1 MYRTKIILALLFL
14 GIAFAQCGSEQPN
27 NIYYLNIIDAPPE
40 VHQYIG
46 KQLII
51 NDKFVQLDMGDKI
64 MPSKDLGEKKIDKSA
79 PIVYFKYYEPAN
91 ETNYNAYANNYRM
104 DTRFQYDSLGAMRAM
119 QLHIEKNE
127 KGYWH
132 SYSDSGIMPLNLDAK
147 QSRLNAKKQQKIV
160 LERIVANIKKIAF
173 K

>member
-1 MYRTKIILALLFL
+1 MCHTKIIFTLLFF
-14 GIAFAQCGSEQPN
+14 GFAFAQCGSEQAN
-27 NIYYLNIIDAPPE
+27 NVYYLNVIDAPPE
-40 VHQYIG
+40 VHQYIE

-51 NDKFVQLDMGDKI
+51 NDKFVQLIDNDKI
-64 MPSKDLGEKKIDKSA
+64 IPSKEQGEKKIDKAA
-79 PIVYFKYYEPAN
+79 PIVYFKYYDAAN
-91 ETNYNAYANNYRM
+91 VTNYNAYANNYRM

-132 SYSDSGIMPLNLDAK
+132 SYSDSGILPLNLDAK